1 MVFGTPPSDLRHVA
15 LHKQTVDVLVRK
27 PASAL
32 VDGFRAFPKS
42 EGCHPVI
49 LRDHDVTGVTH
60 INQRDIHR
68 VGPGTDHLDFAVGR
82 G

>member
-1 MVFGTPPSDLRHVA
+1 MLRTPPSNLRHVP
-15 LHKQTVDVLVRK
+15 LHQEAINVLVRK

-32 VDGFRAFPKS
+32 MDGLRAFPKS
-42 EGCHPVI
+42 ESGNAVV
-49 LRDHDVTGVTH
+49 LRDDDVAFPTH

-68 VGPGTDHLDFAVGR
+68 VGPGADHLDFAVGR

>member
-1 MVFGTPPSDLRHVA
+1 MLRAFPGYFRHVP
-15 LHKQTVDVLVRK
+15 LHKQTVDILVRK

-32 VDGFRAFPKS
+32 VDGLRAFPES
-42 EGCHPVI
+42 ESGNAVV
-49 LRDHDVTGVTH
+49 LRHDDVAFPTH

-68 VGPGTDHLDFAVGR
+68 VGPGADHLDFAVIR

>member
-1 MVFGTPPSDLRHVA
+1 MLRTPPSDLRHVA
-15 LHKQTVDVLVRK
+15 FHKQTVDILVRK

-32 VDGFRAFPKS
+32 VDGLRAFPES
-42 EGCHPVI
+42 ESGNAVV
-49 LRDHDVTGVTH
+49 LRHDDVAFPTH

-68 VGPGTDHLDFAVGR
+68 VGSGTDHLDFAVGR